1 MPDRRPAGN
10 GRGHP
15 APTAARLAAL
25 RRPLNPR
32 PLSRY
37 AFRPAARAD
46 LPMLARW
53 LGTPEAM
60 RWWGDPAEQ
69 YELLAGDLDEPR
81 MAMRIVSFDGR
92 PFAYAQY
99 YEVHAWPQP
108 HLAALPAGSRA
119 IDTFIGEPGMLG
131 IGHGAA
137 YLRVL
142 AIELRAAGALAVAVD
157 PHRDNARARRA
168 YANAGFRGETVVE
181 TADGPAVVM
190 IYVDDAAPTT

>member
-1 MPDRRPAGN
+1 
-10 GRGHP
+10 
-15 APTAARLAAL
+15 
-25 RRPLNPR
+25 
-32 PLSRY
+32 LSRY

-53 LGTPEAM
+53 LGTPDAM

-81 MAMRIVSFDGR
+81 MAMRIVSFQGR
-92 PFAYAQY
+92 PFAYAQH

-137 YLRVL
+137 YLRAL
-142 AIELRAAGALAVAVD
+142 AAALRAAGAPAVAVD

-168 YANAGFRGETVVE
+168 YAKAGFRGGTVVE
-181 TADGPAVVM
+181 TADGQAVVM
-190 IYVDDAAPTT
+190 IYADDTAPNDVTLSDAGRP

>member
-10 GRGHP
+10 GPGTRGDRGGGP
-15 APTAARLAAL
+15 AAQG
-25 RRPLNPR
+25 RPLNPR

-53 LGTPEAM
+53 LGTPDAT

-92 PFAYAQY
+92 PFAYAQH
-99 YEVHAWPQP
+99 YEVHTWPQP

-119 IDTFIGEPGMLG
+119 IDTVIGEPGMLG
-131 IGHGAA
+131 IGHGASYVRA
-137 YLRVL
+137 L
-142 AIELRAAGALAVAVD
+142 AAQLQAAGAPAVVVD

-168 YANAGFRGETVVE
+168 YARAGFRGETVVE
-181 TADGPAVVM
+181 TAAGPAVVM
-190 IYVDDAAPTT
+190 IYVDDAARTT

>member
-1 MPDRRPAGN
+1 
-10 GRGHP
+10 
-15 APTAARLAAL
+15 
-25 RRPLNPR
+25 LNPR
-32 PLSRY
+32 LLSRY

-53 LGTPEAM
+53 LGTPDAM

-69 YELLAGDLDEPR
+69 YELLAGDLDEPL

-92 PFAYAQY
+92 PFAYAQH

-137 YLRVL
+137 YLHAL
-142 AIELRAAGALAVAVD
+142 AMELRAAGAPAVAVD

-168 YANAGFRGETVVE
+168 YANAGFRGDSVVE
-181 TADGPAVVM
+181 TAEGPAVVM
-190 IYVDDAAPTT
+190 IYVDDAAGTT